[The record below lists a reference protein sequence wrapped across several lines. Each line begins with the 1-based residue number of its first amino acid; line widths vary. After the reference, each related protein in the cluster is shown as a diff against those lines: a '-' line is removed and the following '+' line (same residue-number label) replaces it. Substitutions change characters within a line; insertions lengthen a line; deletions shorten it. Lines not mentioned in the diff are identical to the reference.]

1 MRLTSIYG
9 IWQHQFIT
17 WANVDWSFTW
27 EKIHIFD
34 ISLKIAKINSRL
46 QRNHTHYGGPV
57 NSPRKWPVT
66 RKMFPFDDVIMGN
79 SDQGRLSPTGRM
91 YAKALCLFQIRT
103 VNLPCLTSQFNNRV
117 YNCLVHVN
125 VYLAKR
131 EYVLLF
137 LHVLA
142 LKGTYF
148 LNLTWQGIKA
158 WMILTIAKPSWII
171 FMHDICLLDT
181 SSERERILNNW

>member
-1 MRLTSIYG
+1 MWLASIYG

-34 ISLKIAKINSRL
+34 ITLKIAKINSRL
-46 QRNHTHYGGPV
+46 QRNHTHYGEPV
-57 NSPRKWPVT
+57 NSPHKWPVT

-79 SDQGRLSPTGRM
+79 SEQGRLSPTGRM

-103 VNLPCLTSQFNNRV
+103 VDLPCLTSQFNNRV
-117 YNCLVHVN
+117 YNCMVHVN

-137 LHVLA
+137 VHVLA
-142 LKGTYF
+142 LKRNIF
-148 LNLTWQGIKA
+148 SQFNLTGTK
-158 WMILTIAKPSWII
+158 S
-171 FMHDICLLDT
+171 LDD
-181 SSERERILNNW
+181 SHNC